1 MSLSERVQ
9 QINREISAT
18 VERALSDLRQEVSQR
33 LRSSQ
38 DEVLRRLDEIVP
50 ELPGSF
56 VAEEDIQPAAEQLAE
71 QRASTAAATAAATAG
86 AVARHGA
93 FVEVRD
99 ALAAFDRAHAQAE
112 ILAALLRESSRFAS
126 RAAVLLLR
134 GGELRGWGGQGFGE
148 AEPAIRELS
157 LTASD
162 GVWGRLAQAQGAER
176 LSSAECAVLCSRI
189 EAPLPHDGVLVPL
202 VLRDRVAAALY
213 ADRLDGDLAIEALQ
227 VLGYVAAQSIEL
239 LPFRERPTTATL
251 TLEGGSTEAPPVPEP
266 AEPAP
271 AATTASAQA
280 MVSEPAPAP
289 VAPAPDFAKT
299 EVEAE
304 PGPEL
309 PGDDDYPAWQ
319 PAAPQV
325 ETEPVP
331 EPVTEPWTAT
341 AEPEFAYETE
351 VEAEAETVSD
361 LEAMPEE
368 LPAEPA
374 PAWPAPAPEPPAS
387 PAATVYQPVPPE
399 IRIAPVAPAEPAYAA
414 APAASEATV
423 LLPRPNLQAAPA
435 PAPAPLRSVPPPAP
449 LSPTAPEPS
458 EAASSS
464 SASLAG
470 SPEVKP
476 PSDVDGPGWAFA
488 TGRVAVSPSDE
499 ALHEE
504 ARRLARLL
512 VSEIKLYN
520 EEQVEEG
527 RRKRDVYERLKED
540 IDRSRQMYEERV
552 EPRILKTTD
561 YFYQELVR
569 ILAAGDAKALGI

>member
-1 MSLSERVQ
+1 MSLSEKVQ

-33 LRSSQ
+33 LRSSHE
-38 DEVLRRLDEIVP
+38 EVLRRLDEITP
-50 ELPGSF
+50 ELPGAF
-56 VAEEDIQPAAEQLAE
+56 FADEDIHPAAEQMAE
-71 QRASTAAATAAATAG
+71 QRATAASAAAAATAG

-99 ALAAFDRAHAQAE
+99 ALAAIDRARSQAE

-134 GGELRGWGGQGFGE
+134 GSELRGWGGQGFGE

-157 LTASD
+157 LAASD
-162 GVWGRLAQAQGAER
+162 GSAWGRLAQAQAAER
-176 LSSAECAVLCSRI
+176 LSATECAELCSRI
-189 EAPLPHDGVLVPL
+189 EAPLPHDGAVVPL

-213 ADRLDGDLAIEALQ
+213 VDRLDGDLAIEALQ
-227 VLGYVAAQSIEL
+227 VLCYVAAQSIEL
-239 LPFRERPTTATL
+239 LPFRERPTTPTL
-251 TLEGGSTEAPPVPEP
+251 TLEGGSTAAPPVPETGGG
-266 AEPAP
+266 AAPAP
-271 AATTASAQA
+271 SAEATA
-280 MVSEPAPAP
+280 SEPAPAP
-289 VAPAPDFAKT
+289 EP
-299 EVEAE
+299 EEA
-304 PGPEL
+304 GSEL
-309 PGDDDYPAWQ
+309 SSGQEGRPAWQ
-319 PAAPQV
+319 PAAEV
-325 ETEPVP
+325 EAEPEPVP
-331 EPVTEPWTAT
+331 EPVAEPWTTT
-341 AEPEFAYETE
+341 AEPEPAFEAE

-361 LEAMPEE
+361 VEAMPEE
-368 LPAEPA
+368 LPQEPS
-374 PAWPAPAPEPPAS
+374 PAWSAPAPAPASPPAS
-387 PAATVYQPVPPE
+387 PAATVYQPLPPE
-399 IRIAPVAPAEPAYAA
+399 IRIAPAAPPEPAFAA
-414 APAASEATV
+414 AGAASDATV
-423 LLPRPNLQAAPA
+423 LLPRPGLQPVPA
-435 PAPAPLRSVPPPAP
+435 PPPLRSVPPPAP
-449 LSPTAPEPS
+449 APEAS
-458 EAASSS
+458 EAAPSS

-476 PSDVDGPGWAFA
+476 PSDVEGPGWAFA